1 VRLPW
6 LTRRRRPEPTRLE
19 LLDWA
24 YRALDDVWHNA
35 AKDKRG
41 LPDDFFAHIND
52 VQSKLMDAWEE
63 EAHRQQVSAQ
73 WAREDAEEDV
83 RHER

>member
-1 VRLPW
+1 MRLPW
-6 LTRRRRPEPTRLE
+6 LTRRPALPPSRLE
-19 LLDWA
+19 LLDRA

-41 LPDDFFAHIND
+41 LPDDFFTDIND
-52 VQSKLMDAWEE
+52 VQNMLMDAWEE

-83 RHER
+83 RYER